1 MSISFKE
8 FSDIL
13 EKSVKSGA
21 QKAQSKTGGQKGGG
35 GEGTFKSTTAVKP
48 TSGGGKGAD
57 EVGDRLSRM
66 QKFKNWFNQAIFSS
80 LVNEDLFLLV

>member
-21 QKAQSKTGGQKGGG
+21 QKARSSTGGQKGGKDSSLKMKG
-35 GEGTFKSTTAVKP
+35 VKAVSP
-48 TSGGGKGAD
+48 GGG
-57 EVGDRLSRM
+57 S
-66 QKFKNWFNQAIFSS
+66 
-80 LVNEDLFLLV
+80 

>member
-21 QKAQSKTGGQKGGG
+21 QKAKSKTGGQKGGKDTSLG
-35 GEGTFKSTTAVKP
+35 MKSTTAKSP
-48 TSGGGKGAD
+48 GGGGK
-57 EVGDRLSRM
+57 S
-66 QKFKNWFNQAIFSS
+66 
-80 LVNEDLFLLV
+80 